1 MTLPTCRTC
10 RFALPYEGDP
20 ASGWC
25 HRVPPV
31 DRSEGD
37 TLRSTYPIIGL
48 DKPGCGE
55 HQRRPFIT
63 IPKGWKRG

>member
-10 RFALPYEGDP
+10 RFMLPMDGDA

-31 DRSEGD
+31 DRSEGE
-37 TLRSTYPIIGL
+37 TLRSVYPIVGL

-55 HQRRPFIT
+55 HQRKPWWRRTF
-63 IPKGWKRG
+63 RGEE